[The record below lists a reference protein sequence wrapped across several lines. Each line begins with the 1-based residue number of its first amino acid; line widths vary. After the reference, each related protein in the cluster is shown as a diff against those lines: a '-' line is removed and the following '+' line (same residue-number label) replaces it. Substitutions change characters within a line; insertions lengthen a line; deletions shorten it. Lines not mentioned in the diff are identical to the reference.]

1 MKNFIK
7 SVTLNLSQSE
17 VNYLQNGV
25 NAKYFM
31 DIMSELQV
39 SFKYD
44 EETNEPDLICG
55 PDAYFNLYE
64 LAERWNMTPERV
76 LAVILDLRENGLL
89 SFTLTD
95 VELDIMPA
103 ITSFISGD
111 DLTFR
116 GAAIGTDFLDCDFE
130 NMEDVDKEQIQSY
143 LAGLISIVFSAEQL
157 AACSLA
163 AKA

>member
-1 MKNFIK
+1 MKNLIK
-7 SVTLNLSQSE
+7 SVTLNLSQNE

-25 NAKYFM
+25 KAKYFM

-39 SFKYD
+39 CFKYD

-95 VELDIMPA
+95 VEW
-103 ITSFISGD
+103 TSCQRLHHSFLVMTSPFEVRYWG
-111 DLTFR
+111 
-116 GAAIGTDFLDCDFE
+116 DFLDYDFE

-143 LAGLISIVFSAEQL
+143 LAGLTSIVFSAEQL
-157 AACSLA
+157 ATCSLA

>member
-7 SVTLNLSQSE
+7 SVTLNLSQNE

-64 LAERWNMTPERV
+64 LAERWDMTPERV

-103 ITSFISGD
+103 ITSFISG
-111 DLTFR
+111 
-116 GAAIGTDFLDCDFE
+116 E
-130 NMEDVDKEQIQSY
+130 
-143 LAGLISIVFSAEQL
+143 
-157 AACSLA
+157 
-163 AKA
+163 

>member
-1 MKNFIK
+1 MEKSIK
-7 SVTLNLSQSE
+7 SVTLKLSQDG

-25 NAKYFM
+25 YVKYFM
-31 DIMSELQV
+31 DIMSELLV

-116 GAAIGTDFLDCDFE
+116 GAAIGTDFLDYDFE
-130 NMEDVDKEQIQSY
+130 NMEDVDREQISSH
-143 LAGLISIVFSAEQL
+143 LLGLVNVVFSAEQL
-157 AACSLA
+157 AKCSLA
-163 AKA
+163 I

>member
-1 MKNFIK
+1 MKKMIK
-7 SVTLNLSQSE
+7 SVTLNLSQNE

-76 LAVILDLRENGLL
+76 LAIILDLRENGLL

-116 GAAIGTDFLDCDFE
+116 GAAIGTDSLDYDFE
-130 NMEDVDKEQIQSY
+130 NIEDVDKEQIQSY
-143 LAGLISIVFSAEQL
+143 LAGLTSIVFSAEQL